1 METHTQYFLPQLLSH
16 VNRLVQ
22 DQLKDAVAAEELQTD
37 QWTVLVA
44 LSDSNGHAMGDLAES
59 ATMNPSKLTKTIDK
73 MVSKGL
79 VQRSADIGDHRKVVA
94 FITDLGLTVVNRLH
108 PKIANMEKAL
118 LAQLGKADHQQ
129 LTRLLVK
136 MLAEDSKGGPESNR
150 LSMSHR

>member
-22 DQLKDAVAAEELQTD
+22 DQLKDTVAAEELQTD
-37 QWTVLVA
+37 EWTILVT
-44 LSDSNGHAMGDLAES
+44 LSDSNGHAMGELAES

-79 VQRSADIGDHRKVVA
+79 VQRSVDIGDHRKVVA
-94 FITDLGLTVVNRLH
+94 FITDLGLTVVHRLH

-118 LAQLGKADHQQ
+118 LAQLGKAGHQQ

-136 MLAEDSKGGPESNR
+136 MLAEDSPTPGESNR
-150 LSMSHR
+150 LYLSHP